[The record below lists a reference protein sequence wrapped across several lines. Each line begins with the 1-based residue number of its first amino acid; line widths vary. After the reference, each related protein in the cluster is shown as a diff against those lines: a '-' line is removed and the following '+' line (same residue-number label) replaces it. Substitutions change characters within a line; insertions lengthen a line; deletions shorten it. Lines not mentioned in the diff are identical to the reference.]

1 MTPTSESALRTGS
14 ASGSQVTPP
23 SMVRSTMPLVTL
35 ELLNQSSDSPL
46 PTAQPRPPAVIAMPS
61 K

>member
-1 MTPTSESALRTGS
+1 MTLTSESALRTGS
-14 ASGSQVTPP
+14 ASGSQVAPP
-23 SMVRSTMPLVTL
+23 SVVRSTMPLVTL

-46 PTAQPRPPAVIAMPS
+46 PTAQPMPPAVIAMPS